1 MAYSEK
7 LQTQY
12 DRRKSFYGKAVV
24 FKEGDKLVLRS
35 YSTDV
40 AYIENGK
47 PVVNGLYSATTTR
60 HIKEFLRQNGFK
72 AESSKQILADYGE
85 KQEEKKETTFG
96 IMKPEGEV
104 ASSMSIDLGKI
115 KSDDKLAY
123 AYGYFQ
129 GKSGQP
135 MAKAEK
141 GDKLAPEYIRGYQD
155 AKKGVKL

>member
-7 LQTQY
+7 LQMQY
-12 DRRKSFYGKAVV
+12 DRRKSFYGKAQV
-24 FKEGDKLVLRS
+24 FKQGDRLVLRS

-47 PVVNGLYSATTTR
+47 PVVKGLYSATTTR

-72 AESSKQILADYGE
+72 AESSKQIIADYGE
-85 KQEEKKETTFG
+85 KQEETKFG
-96 IMKPEGEV
+96 VMKPTGEV
-104 ASSMSIDLGKI
+104 SNSMSIDIGKI
-115 KSDDKLAY
+115 KSPDKLAY

-135 MAKAEK
+135 MMKAEK